1 MGLFNNRFHSSAGEK
16 EGKVYRI
23 LTTIALVGIFVAVGI
38 LVVGLAQ
45 NFITAGVSL
54 VLGLIATIC
63 LSIILC
69 LPWIKK
75 LENNKYRITSIVF
88 LAIIGLCAL
97 LWLISCIVI
106 FVMYQNAKAES
117 AAGLTGGLR
126 FLQVVLIL
134 TIQFICAQT
143 IATTIIN
150 YQRNYIVFQVIMYI
164 SNVFVDLYVT
174 CFLLCIAIKDGTG
187 GSAEL
192 FINDKFM
199 SFLFTPAM
207 YTLFALFFVYTAIC
221 SGILNRIQ
229 RGKQKI
235 AAEVIESNKNV
246 MVGETDEVTP
256 TRLGKE
262 EIKSRLENLKDM
274 LDGGLITQEEYDAK
288 REEILKEI

>member
-16 EGKVYRI
+16 EGKVYKI
-23 LTTIALVGIFVAVGI
+23 LTTVALVGIFLAVGI

-45 NFITAGVSL
+45 NFLTAGVSL
-54 VLGLIATIC
+54 TLGLIATIC

-97 LWLISCIVI
+97 LWLISCFVI
-106 FVMYQNAKAES
+106 YAMYQNAKSES
-117 AAGLTGGLR
+117 AAGLTGSLR
-126 FLQVVLIL
+126 FLKVVLIL

-150 YQRNYIVFQVIMYI
+150 YQKNYIVFQVIMYI

-187 GSAEL
+187 GSPEL
-192 FINDKFM
+192 FINDQFI

-207 YTLFALFFVYTAIC
+207 YTLFALFLVYTAIC

-235 AAEVIESNKNV
+235 AAEVIENNNNV
-246 MVGETDEVTP
+246 SVTETNEVKP
-256 TRLGKE
+256 ARLSKE
-262 EIKSRLENLKDM
+262 EIKARLENLKDM
-274 LDGGLITQEEYDAK
+274 LDSGLITQEEYDA
-288 REEILKEI
+288 RRGEILKEI